1 MCDDVDDVCDI
12 TNVFLLIL
20 HSIFINFSIHL
31 PQKSCLQF
39 LRGSQMEQKAK
50 SFKHFSFAFCF
61 SNLQFAF
68 GWQHTPRFILLHL
81 ILTSNRLTTI
91 TCVRSLIRSFMIKN
105 AKTCSH
111 CFKSKCSKNKT
122 CVSNVLRMSWCTMK
136 IHPVHHRFNVNQSIS
151 TVKSSTN
158 IVLKSKGLYYTL
170 TLLSFAFRF
179 VSFHFIA
186 FHSVVR
192 CVNIDATKCEDYF
205 SKKIDWKKPNKIRMK
220 IDIWN
225 HRHKIV
231 LFTFNHS
238 KKWIEMEIHA
248 IGLHF
253 LLFPSTL
260 YSFVF

>member
-68 GWQHTPRFILLHL
+68 GWQHTPRFILLRL
-81 ILTSNRLTTI
+81 ILTSNRLITT
-91 TCVRSLIRSFMIKN
+91 TFVRSLIRSFMIKN

-111 CFKSKCSKNKT
+111 CFKSKCSIFNFCNAQKFYFAQRKT
-122 CVSNVLRMSWCTMK
+122 KLVCRTFFGWVGAPWKSNPST
-136 IHPVHHRFNVNQSIS
+136 IGSTSIS
-151 TVKSSTN
+151 QSSTN
-158 IVLKSKGLYYTL
+158 IILKSKGLYYTL
-170 TLLSFAFRF
+170 TLLSIAFRF

-192 CVNIDATKCEDYF
+192 CVNIDATKCENYF
-205 SKKIDWKKPNKIRMK
+205 YKKNRLKKAK
-220 IDIWN
+220 
-225 HRHKIV
+225 
-231 LFTFNHS
+231 
-238 KKWIEMEIHA
+238 
-248 IGLHF
+248 
-253 LLFPSTL
+253 
-260 YSFVF
+260 